1 MQYVCEN
8 NHHFMHPAKQVLSID
23 DRRTILM
30 GNLGVQGD
38 YTETSVC
45 PFCLS
50 KTFTE
55 EKEADVANVLVVE
68 LTTGPQI
75 AIDKALS
82 EGYKVVGRYAKQY
95 ILEKPKAK
103 PVEQP
108 DSDCNQAITEAAE
121 TSLTE
126 THP

>member
-1 MQYVCEN
+1 MFHCDQGHTFHY
-8 NHHFMHPAKQVLSID
+8 PAVRKTIKSAKTNISD
-23 DRRTILM
+23 D
-30 GNLGVQGD
+30 
-38 YTETSVC
+38 TEVIEYSVC
-45 PFCLS
+45 PFCET

-95 ILEKPKAK
+95 VLEKPK
-103 PVEQP
+103 
-108 DSDCNQAITEAAE
+108 E
-121 TSLTE
+121 TTP
-126 THP
+126 T